1 MKKLVLVLTLLGA
14 FSSAVLADTAAEKT
28 DTAAA
33 SAAGNDSM
41 GMMAAFMGVS
51 EVAGGEVSDGAK
63 VPTVA
68 ASSAVSAATSSVI
81 TTVTNS
87 NVTTSTPYS
96 YKK

>member
-14 FSSAVLADTAAEKT
+14 FSSAALADKSATTTAT
-28 DTAAA
+28 
-33 SAAGNDSM
+33 GNDSM

-51 EVAGGEVSDGAK
+51 EVAGGEVVDGVR

-68 ASSAVSAATSSVI
+68 AASSVAAATSSVI